1 MKYRCLPAFER
12 HCCSFR
18 ALVRTMEL
26 AMHKSALPDDQVSA
40 SLLAHEVNSAASALL
55 INAHAALR
63 WLDKSPSDVAQAR
76 RSLELLI
83 GNGDRVCKIVSSLRP
98 I

>member
-1 MKYRCLPAFER
+1 
-12 HCCSFR
+12 
-18 ALVRTMEL
+18 
-26 AMHKSALPDDQVSA
+26 MHKSALPDDQVSA

>member
-1 MKYRCLPAFER
+1 
-12 HCCSFR
+12 
-18 ALVRTMEL
+18 
-26 AMHKSALPDDQVSA
+26 MHKSASPDDQISA
-40 SLLAHEVNSAASALL
+40 FLLAHEVNNAATALL

-63 WLDKSPSDVAQAR
+63 WLDKNPSDVGQAR

-83 GNGDRVCKIVSSLRP
+83 GNGDRVCEIVSGRRP